1 MRTREV
7 GRSCA
12 CGRGAGRTSGTVL
25 LGSRRLGGR
34 PSTEGPKTWVGW
46 SWRIVGWG
54 SPGGRAAWSPRMW
67 PVLLPG
73 GVARRLMRGGWTWGN
88 LAPAARGWSVW
99 RRAGGTGRA
108 GRFCKRVSGQDASR
122 RSVCLGA
129 FPEMCGP
136 GWKDELLLAEH
147 RGAAA
152 GGSCSEEACGR
163 GFGLSAPGP
172 KAAQP
177 RETQQRRAG

>member
-1 MRTREV
+1 MRAREG

-12 CGRGAGRTSGTVL
+12 CGRGGGGTSGTVL

-34 PSTEGPKTWVGW
+34 PSPKDP
-46 SWRIVGWG
+46 RAGWG
-54 SPGGRAAWSPRMW
+54 GPGGFSAGAPLAAGPRGLRGCGLCFSQEEW
-67 PVLLPG
+67 PSACCVEVGCG
-73 GVARRLMRGGWTWGN
+73 GTWHLRSRGGRCGVERE
-88 LAPAARGWSVW
+88 ASAERG
-99 RRAGGTGRA
+99 A
-108 GRFCKRVSGQDASR
+108 FVSASQDAPR
-122 RSVCLGA
+122 RSVCLDA

-152 GGSCSEEACGR
+152 GRSCSEEACGR